1 MSHHLQRLQ
10 TPRTLIA
17 LAAAAALPAFAQTQ
31 PVETIVITG
40 QALATDRALKD
51 QAAADNVVSVVRDD
65 GIGRLPDKNTAE
77 ALQRLPGVSIERDQ
91 GEGRYVRIRGLGP
104 DLNSVTFNGSLLP
117 SPERDRRAVMLDVL
131 PSSLVRSLT
140 VSKTLLPEQDANS
153 IGGTVDVQ
161 TVSAFDRPGRFIAAD
176 LGASYETNTERSS
189 PNGSLLWSDRF
200 LDGKLGL
207 AAGFSHE
214 VRKFGSD
221 NVETGGAWDGDAL
234 EEFERRDYR
243 ITRERT
249 GLALNAEYRPEAG
262 TEYHARYLHS
272 RFSDD
277 EQRQAHSIE
286 FDEAQTPG
294 TLGEAE
300 STRELKDRKETQTI
314 RSLVLGTTQSFGD
327 WKLKAEAGTSRSSE
341 DTPLH
346 IAKAKFEAED
356 SFDGVGYTGRLRPRL
371 IAPATIDDAALY
383 SLDKI
388 EVEKSLVKDREHN
401 LRLDLAR
408 GFEVAGVDTEIK
420 FGAKAS
426 RREKTSAQTTWVLE
440 DFDEAPF
447 NLSDT
452 QRSLSAFSSGRA
464 DYPWGSFGPLISA
477 GPLNALVRGTDLG
490 DFVDEQESRVND
502 FSIDE
507 DVDAAYLQAGFDL
520 GRSHVIAGL
529 RHERTRMTADGTGV
543 TDGEFAPI
551 HARRSDSHWLPG
563 LHLRHDLD
571 ARTTLRAAWSNSVV
585 RPSFGQI
592 APGYV
597 IDGDEA
603 SFGNP
608 KLKPLRSANLD
619 LGVERGLGYASV
631 VSAYVFYKRIRD
643 FSYQTDVAG
652 TGAWADF
659 DEAITWANGD
669 KARVAGLEFAYSKAL
684 RELPA
689 PWNGLVVGANAT
701 FSSSRADIAG
711 SDDGASVS
719 RAIPLPSQS
728 KRVFNAVVGY
738 ERPDWSLRLA
748 ANYKSRYLLEVGDNT
763 DKDQDLYVKAQTQW
777 DLSARYSLSRDLS
790 LGLEALNLTD
800 QAYEV
805 TTGRTDR
812 NAQYETYGRTV
823 RLSLK
828 WVLQ

>member
-1 MSHHLQRLQ
+1 MPQFPKRPR
-10 TPRTLIA
+10 TPHTLIA
-17 LAAAAALPAFAQTQ
+17 LAAAAAFPAFAQTT

-40 QALATDRALKD
+40 QSLATDRALKD

-77 ALQRLPGVSIERDQ
+77 ALQRLPGISIERDQ

-104 DLNSVTFNGSLLP
+104 DLNSVTFDGSLLP

-131 PSSLVRSLT
+131 PSALVRSLT

-161 TVSAFDRPGRFIAAD
+161 TVSAFDRPGRFVAAE

-200 LDGKLGL
+200 LDGKFGL

-234 EEFERRDYR
+234 EEFQRRDYR

-262 TEYHARYLHS
+262 TEFHARYLHS

-277 EQRQAHSIE
+277 EQRQAHVIE
-286 FDEAQTPG
+286 FDEAQEPG
-294 TLGEAE
+294 AVGEAE

-314 RSLVLGTTQSFGD
+314 RSLVLGTTQALGD
-327 WKLKAEAGTSRSSE
+327 WKLKAEAGSSRSRE

-346 IAKAKFEAED
+346 IAKAKFEADEA
-356 SFDGVGYTGRLRPRL
+356 FDGVGYSSRSRPRL
-371 IAPATIDDAALY
+371 VAPAAIDDASLY
-383 SLDKI
+383 GLDKI
-388 EVEKSLVKDREHN
+388 EFEKSLVQDREHN
-401 LRLDLAR
+401 LRLDLSR
-408 GFEVAGVDTEIK
+408 PFELAGVDGELK
-420 FGAKAS
+420 FGAKTS
-426 RREKTSAQTTWVLE
+426 RRKKTSAQTTWVVD
-440 DFDEAPF
+440 DFGSA
-447 NLSDT
+447 DT
-452 QRSLSAFSSGRA
+452 GLAAYASGSV
-464 DYPWGSFGPLISA
+464 DYPWGTFGPRIAA
-477 GPLNALVRGTDLG
+477 GPLNALGRSVNLA
-490 DFVDEQESRVND
+490 DFVDDEESTVND
-502 FSIDE
+502 YRIDE
-507 DVDAAYLQAGFDL
+507 RVDAAYLQSTFDL
-520 GRSHVIAGL
+520 GATHLIAGL
-529 RHERTRMTADGTGV
+529 RHERTRLDAAGTGV
-543 TDGEFAPI
+543 TDGVFEPI
-551 HARRSDSHWLPG
+551 RARRDDRHWLPG

-585 RPSFGQI
+585 RPAFGQI

-608 KLKPLRSANLD
+608 RLKPLRSANLD
-619 LGVERGLGYASV
+619 LGIERNLGYAGV
-631 VSAYVFYKRIRD
+631 ASAYVFHKRIRD

-659 DEAITWANGD
+659 DEAVTWANGD
-669 KARVAGLEFAYSKAL
+669 TARVSGVELAYSKAL

-701 FSSSRADIAG
+701 FSTSSAKIAG
-711 SDDGASVS
+711 ADGGTTVA
-719 RAIPLPSQS
+719 RDIPLPSQS
-728 KRVFNAVVGY
+728 KRVFNFVVGY
-738 ERPDWSLRLA
+738 EAADWSLRLA
-748 ANYKSRYLLEVGDNT
+748 ANYKSRYLLEVGNAADAG
-763 DKDQDLYVKAQTQW
+763 QDLYVKAQTQW
-777 DLSARYSLSRDLS
+777 DLSARYSLTKQLS
-790 LGLEALNLTD
+790 LGLEALNLSD
-800 QAYEV
+800 QPYEV

-823 RLSLK
+823 RINLK
-828 WVLQ
+828 WAMQ